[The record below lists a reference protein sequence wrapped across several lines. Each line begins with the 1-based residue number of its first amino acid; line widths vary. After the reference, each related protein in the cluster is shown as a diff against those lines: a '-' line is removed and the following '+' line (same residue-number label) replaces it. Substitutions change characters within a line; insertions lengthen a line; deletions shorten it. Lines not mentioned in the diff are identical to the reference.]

1 MMIPWLIVAA
11 EVVTAFAVMHFV
23 KGKKQERKI
32 LIGLFVLIFLA
43 SCVALFLMASEGGDT
58 SWLKAICFGL
68 NMTCLLSIDDAKK
81 RKK

>member
-1 MMIPWLIVAA
+1 MVIPWLIVAA
-11 EVVTAFAVMHFV
+11 EVVAAFAVMHFV

-32 LIGLFVLIFLA
+32 LIGLFVLVFLA
-43 SCVALFLMASEGGDT
+43 SCAALFLMASSGSDT

>member
-1 MMIPWLIVAA
+1 MIPWLIVAA
-11 EVVTAFAVMHFV
+11 AAAAFLSVSHFV

-32 LIGLFVLIFLA
+32 LIGLFVLIFLS

>member
-1 MMIPWLIVAA
+1 MIPWLIVAA
-11 EVVTAFAVMHFV
+11 EVAAAFAVMHFV

-32 LIGLFVLIFLA
+32 LIGLFVLVFLA
-43 SCVALFLMASEGGDT
+43 SCAALFLMASEGRDT